1 MVWSFTLAELLVGL
15 APSVEYVPSRVR
27 SSELS
32 TSLTVV
38 VYVPLGL
45 ESYSAMFL
53 HFCVQLSVNWF
64 LVECFN
70 VSTVISVIVVCFGVS
85 GQRQCA
91 ERKDKR

>member
-45 ESYSAMFL
+45 DSYSAMFL
-53 HFCVQLSVNWF
+53 HLF
-64 LVECFN
+64 
-70 VSTVISVIVVCFGVS
+70 S
-85 GQRQCA
+85 GFSRTA
-91 ERKDKR
+91 IWRRI